1 MVIALHIDWEL
12 IFRNSGLLQMFFHE
26 HLEKCFAGNGAWTI
40 LMRGT
45 ILVKKRDFFN
55 RSGNKT
61 RETVFFGQIS
71 VFHLTTVGIQPSLT
85 F

>member
-1 MVIALHIDWEL
+1 MVIAVHIDWEL

-61 RETVFFGQIS
+61 RETVFLCQIS